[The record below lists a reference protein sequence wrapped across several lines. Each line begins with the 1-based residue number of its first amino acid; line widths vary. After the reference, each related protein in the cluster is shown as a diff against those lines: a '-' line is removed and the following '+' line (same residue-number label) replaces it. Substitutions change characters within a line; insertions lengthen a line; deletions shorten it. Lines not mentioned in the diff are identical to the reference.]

1 MNKNNKTNAILI
13 LIVSI
18 LLITIISFSFAH
30 FNTRISNNEISTT
43 IATGSGIMEITYSSG
58 ENINVPNIFP
68 DINPFITKEFTVSGK
83 NSNPTENMYYHLI
96 LVLDENTFRSSALTY
111 TLDSNNIDDNGYT
124 VPEIITQTGIKT
136 GEREIFLGNGMFTPT
151 NKENKVHS
159 YTLKLYFPKIDN
171 FDHGVDQ
178 GKTFGAHIE
187 IREGEIYPGYNEE
200 KQEKTLIQLRICIII

>member
-1 MNKNNKTNAILI
+1 MSKTKKINTILI
-13 LIVSI
+13 IILSI

-111 TLDSNNIDDNGYT
+111 TLESNNINDNGYT

-151 NKENKVHS
+151 NNNGKTHS
-159 YTLKLYFPKIDN
+159 YTLKLYFPKIEH
-171 FDHGVDQ
+171 FEHGVDQ
-178 GKTFGAHIE
+178 GKTFKAHIE
-187 IREGEIYPGYNEE
+187 TREGEVYPGYNPD
-200 KQEKTLIQLRICIII
+200 KGVNHPVLFT